1 MGGSNRRSVS
11 NTEPLVAG
19 KQTKKQLAHDGASHR
34 LTWHRPATQGGRP
47 ATPGSTTTIDL
58 SCHIFTALVRIS
70 YRTRL
75 QRPSQGQCRGWGT
88 ASHSTPYTPSRLAC
102 VPPSPIA
109 PWHGVWPLTDPLVRF
124 GTKVK
129 LHQPMSKTVAP
140 PQRTAG
146 QFPVPPSHA
155 KLRVPIFHFTTA
167 RHAHCPSS
175 SLHSSLTLFC
185 STSQP
190 KCTLLDPSPWLVDS
204 AAKPVVHLWE
214 HYNLFFPSAFHR
226 QLDLIHSLLPGSGQL
241 KIKISIIRPAGFFTL
256 QHREDT
262 RRERQ
267 NYRVTSYRSA
277 PLVHIPHE
285 FVAPL
290 LSTHRAR
297 SSNSYTLARFR
308 GFLITTQ
315 VVSDLQRQ

>member
-1 MGGSNRRSVS
+1 MVQATGRPGIDLRHR
-11 NTEPLVAG
+11 EADPPPLVPR
-19 KQTKKQLAHDGASHR
+19 QPSTSHV
-34 LTWHRPATQGGRP
+34 
-47 ATPGSTTTIDL
+47 
-58 SCHIFTALVRIS
+58 IFSLHCTC
-70 YRTRL
+70 TRL

-88 ASHSTPYTPSRLAC
+88 ALHSTPYTPFRLAC
-102 VPPSPIA
+102 VPPSRIA

-190 KCTLLDPSPWLVDS
+190 KCTLLGPSPWLVDS

-214 HYNLFFPSAFHR
+214 HYNLFFCFHR
-226 QLDLIHSLLPGSGQL
+226 QLDLIHSLLPGSGHL
-241 KIKISIIRPAGFFTL
+241 KIKNFNHSAGRILHTAT
-256 QHREDT
+256 Q
-262 RRERQ
+262 RRYTQ
-267 NYRVTSYRSA
+267 GA
-277 PLVHIPHE
+277 PK
-285 FVAPL
+285 
-290 LSTHRAR
+290 
-297 SSNSYTLARFR
+297 
-308 GFLITTQ
+308 
-315 VVSDLQRQ
+315 

>member
-1 MGGSNRRSVS
+1 MVQATGRPGIDLRHR
-11 NTEPLVAG
+11 EADPPPLVPRRPS
-19 KQTKKQLAHDGASHR
+19 TSHVTFSLR
-34 LTWHRPATQGGRP
+34 CT
-47 ATPGSTTTIDL
+47 
-58 SCHIFTALVRIS
+58 C
-70 YRTRL
+70 TRL

-88 ASHSTPYTPSRLAC
+88 ALHSTPYTPFRLAC
-102 VPPSPIA
+102 VPPSQIA

-190 KCTLLDPSPWLVDS
+190 KCTLLGPSPWLVDS

-214 HYNLFFPSAFHR
+214 HYNLFFCFSSSAR
-226 QLDLIHSLLPGSGQL
+226 LNSLIASGVRTSKNKKIQSFGRPDSSHCNTEKIHAGSA
-241 KIKISIIRPAGFFTL
+241 KIIG
-256 QHREDT
+256 
-262 RRERQ
+262 
-267 NYRVTSYRSA
+267 
-277 PLVHIPHE
+277 
-285 FVAPL
+285 
-290 LSTHRAR
+290 
-297 SSNSYTLARFR
+297 
-308 GFLITTQ
+308 
-315 VVSDLQRQ
+315 